1 MNGIGKGVVHCVFF
15 LLRLCCN
22 IFFLHLASKVLLV
35 IKIKALFSFLTLQLC
50 LGLKFLIYIV
60 LSVFMK
66 TIK

>member
-1 MNGIGKGVVHCVFF
+1 MNGIGKGVVHSGFF
-15 LLRLCCN
+15 LLRLCCKV
-22 IFFLHLASKVLLV
+22 SKVLLV

-66 TIK
+66 TID